1 MADFSFSFDS
11 DNPFAEPDAA
21 PKPAPATDKITDKAA
36 DEVAGNSDALNGQ
49 SATAPAEQTS
59 APDDEFSL
67 DSFDFSF
74 EEGPSINDSLP
85 TQTMPVAAAPRQQ
98 TPGEAALAD
107 FDFGAPDE
115 GALEFGAPDEDV
127 PAENSLDLDALVA
140 DASVADASVAD
151 ASGTEV
157 PGETA
162 LNEDTLDE
170 DAFDFDSF
178 GADASAAE
186 VPGADD
192 FAEDAFAA
200 DLLEAELVDADAFAA
215 STSDAEITSANV
227 APEGVPEVAA
237 SAIEVEAP
245 APDFGDAA
253 SDAAT
258 DAASKAAKRNSD
270 LDEFNA
276 INFETANLPDE
287 TQSPVVPDANGSAF
301 SLDFENLDQEIE
313 SNPET
318 VAIADDEMSTGETP
332 LATEISLPDEIV
344 ASTFFP
350 TFLDDA
356 QAENESEVASE
367 IENQV
372 ETTGETPLE
381 NIAEVPNET
390 AVETPSDI
398 SGGIAAEPPARP
410 RRLKTSF
417 NVAILGA
424 AGIGKNHARW
434 FHRNNCRVVGFLG
447 TSGDST
453 AQTEADLA
461 ADFPFDGTAYTDLGE
476 LLKQEKPDIVCVAT
490 PPSLHFG
497 HVLQSLEAGA
507 HVLCEKPL
515 VYAPTRKFREN
526 RDGAKE
532 LVKVAAKKKLVLAT
546 QLQYGAATPILCK
559 LAGLSPADV
568 GDFAME
574 LETLNPNSSRDPR
587 ELWIDLGPHPI
598 SVAQMLA
605 GPGAQLAEET
615 IRFEPL
621 QSEEKTEVLVRF
633 GINCADGR
641 LLMVRAAVRS
651 LSQSTRQPRRRF
663 SFNGHSVIY
672 APLDNGK
679 GNYQAQFVAPD
690 GYASVY
696 ADPVDYLIG
705 DFVRACREAR
715 APLISGDFGRENL
728 EWMLKV
734 AGDK

>member
-11 DNPFAEPDAA
+11 DNPFAEPEVAPQAA
-21 PKPAPATDKITDKAA
+21 FQLPPAA
-36 DEVAGNSDALNGQ
+36 DKVADAPDVLNGQ
-49 SATAPAEQTS
+49 SATAPAEEIAAP
-59 APDDEFSL
+59 APDDEISL
-67 DSFDFSF
+67 DAFDFSF

-85 TQTMPVAAAPRQQ
+85 TQTMPVVAAPRQK

-107 FDFGAPDE
+107 FDFGASDE
-115 GALEFGAPDEDV
+115 NDEDV
-127 PAENSLDLDALVA
+127 
-140 DASVADASVAD
+140 
-151 ASGTEV
+151 
-157 PGETA
+157 
-162 LNEDTLDE
+162 
-170 DAFDFDSF
+170 
-178 GADASAAE
+178 ASAS
-186 VPGADD
+186 PAD
-192 FAEDAFAA
+192 
-200 DLLEAELVDADAFAA
+200 
-215 STSDAEITSANV
+215 ANV
-227 APEGVPEVAA
+227 AEMDVFEMDIAETNVAETNGANGDISQKEIIETENALEIAPEGAA
-237 SAIEVEAP
+237 SVIEAEAP
-245 APDFGDAA
+245 ARDFGD
-253 SDAAT
+253 T
-258 DAASKAAKRNSD
+258 ASKAVKRNSD

-276 INFETANLPDE
+276 INFETAPLPDE
-287 TQSPVVPDANGSAF
+287 PELPDANGSAF
-301 SLDFENLDQEIE
+301 LLDLENFDQEIE
-313 SNPET
+313 P
-318 VAIADDEMSTGETP
+318 IIDPIGDEISTGELP
-332 LATEISLPDEIV
+332 IATKISVPD
-344 ASTFFP
+344 ASAVPTFFP
-350 TFLDDA
+350 TSPDGARVENEIASESDAGIEVETSVETPIQFLD
-356 QAENESEVASE
+356 
-367 IENQV
+367 
-372 ETTGETPLE
+372 
-381 NIAEVPNET
+381 ET
-390 AVETPSDI
+390 AVEAPIETSNEI
-398 SGGIAAEPPARP
+398 PARP

-417 NVAILGA
+417 SVAILGA
-424 AGIGKNHARW
+424 TGIGKNHARW
-434 FHRNNCRVVGFLG
+434 FHHNNCRVVGFLG
-447 TSGDST
+447 TSDDST
-453 AQTEADLA
+453 AQSAAELS

-476 LLKQEKPDIVCVAT
+476 LLRREKPDIVCVAT

-559 LAGLSPADV
+559 LAGLSPNDV

-615 IRFEPL
+615 IRFE
-621 QSEEKTEVLVRF
+621 SVENDDKTEVLTRF

-641 LLMVRAAVRS
+641 LLMVRVAVRS
-651 LSQSTRQPRRRF
+651 LREATRQPRRRF

-705 DFVRACREAR
+705 DFVRACREGN